1 MTRPLSAIEWEEIQR
16 LFRDQ
21 NIYNVG
27 ISDANE
33 VDDFIKQN
41 FLEYLKNNYHGEM
54 NYLERNLDKRFSPQ
68 QLQPGTQSIITF
80 ILPYY
85 QELPK
90 QWTEKISIYVTK
102 NDYHN
107 VAKKIGKP
115 VIDFLQKIDPEFHP
129 RVYVDS
135 APMIDKY
142 WAWKAGLGFIGE
154 NTLLI
159 NEQYGSYVFISNI
172 FTSFQPPV
180 ENITQ
185 PQSDKCS
192 NCKKCI
198 EACPTQALLH
208 NKKLNASKCISYLTI
223 EKKQNDYSDLS
234 NKNTNY
240 IYGCDIC
247 QNVCPYNSNIPQTII
262 DDFIFNE
269 EEKSLLKNWA
279 IGISDYPKNLLQK
292 SVIKRKIY

>member
-1 MTRPLSAIEWEEIQR
+1 
-16 LFRDQ
+16 
-21 NIYNVG
+21 
-27 ISDANE
+27 
-33 VDDFIKQN
+33 
-41 FLEYLKNNYHGEM
+41 M

-159 NEQYGSYVFISNI
+159 NGQYGSYVFISNI
-172 FTSFQPPV
+172 CTSLLPPI
-180 ENITQ
+180 EHIQQ

-192 NCKKCI
+192 NCKKCVV
-198 EACPTQALLH
+198 ACPTQALLH

-247 QNVCPYNSNIPQTII
+247 QNVCPYNSNIPQTKIN
-262 DDFIFNE
+262 DFIFNE
-269 EEKSLLKNWA
+269 AEKKLLKNWA
-279 IGISDYPKNLLQK
+279 IGVNDCPKNLLQK
-292 SVIKRKIY
+292 SVLKRKIK

>member
-102 NDYHN
+102 NDYHY
-107 VAKKIGKP
+107 VAKKIGNP
-115 VIDFLQKIDPEFHP
+115 VVDFLKKLDPEFHP

-135 APMIDKY
+135 APVIDKY
-142 WAWKAGLGFIGE
+142 WAWRAGLGFIGE

-279 IGISDYPKNLLQK
+279 IGISDYTKNLLQK

>member
-1 MTRPLSAIEWEEIQR
+1 MTRPLSAIEWDEIQR

-107 VAKKIGKP
+107 VAKKIGQP
-115 VIDFLQKIDPEFHP
+115 IIDFLQKLDPEFHP
-129 RVYVDS
+129 HLYVDS
-135 APMIDKY
+135 APVIDKY

-159 NEQYGSYVFISNI
+159 NKKYGSYVFIANI
-172 FTSFQPPV
+172 CTSLQPPA
-180 ENITQ
+180 ENIKETI
-185 PQSDKCS
+185 SYKCG

-208 NKKLNASKCISYLTI
+208 NKTLNASKCISYLTI
-223 EKKQNDYSDLS
+223 EKKKNDLS
-234 NKNTNY
+234 CLSIKNINY

-247 QNVCPYNSNIPQTII
+247 QKVCPYNSNIPQTKI

-269 EEKSLLKNWA
+269 AEKSLLKNWA
-279 IGISDYPKNLLQK
+279 IGVSDCPENLLLK
-292 SVIKRKIY
+292 SVLKRKIL

>member
-172 FTSFQPPV
+172 CTSLLPPI
-180 ENITQ
+180 EHIQQ

-192 NCKKCI
+192 NCKKCVA
-198 EACPTQALLH
+198 ACPTQALLH

-223 EKKQNDYSDLS
+223 EKKQNDYSGLS

-247 QNVCPYNSNIPQTII
+247 QSACPYNSNIPQTII

-269 EEKSLLKNWA
+269 AEKKLLKNWA
-279 IGISDYPKNLLQK
+279 IGVNDCPKDLLQK
-292 SVIKRKIY
+292 SVLKRKIK